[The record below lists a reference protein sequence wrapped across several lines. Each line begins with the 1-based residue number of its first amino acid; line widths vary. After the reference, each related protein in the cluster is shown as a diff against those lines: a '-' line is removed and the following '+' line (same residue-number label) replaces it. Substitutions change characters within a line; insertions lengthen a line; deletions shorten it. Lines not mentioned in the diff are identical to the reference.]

1 MPRSGRTASPRGSV
15 SPVAVFDLE
24 LPTGVAFARS
34 LARAGIPIV
43 AGSAHKRPAGGFS
56 RYVGRVVHCPP
67 IEQVDEF
74 VDWLE
79 DQHEHGSFEL
89 VAPTSDFVSFA
100 CAEVSDRRPG
110 FVGVGTASER
120 VRTCLFKD
128 RFAAAMTDIGF
139 PVPDWAAP
147 ATAAEALVDA
157 ERLGY
162 PVLLKPRSHAGIG
175 TARGRVATTPEAL
188 GELFRPYPVDTDRSL
203 AVARD
208 PALALPMLQRY
219 FVPGSVDVVSLSGC
233 LDPEGRV
240 LALSHCRK
248 LGQWPRRLG
257 VGTMFEPAPPAAFT
271 SEALAAVRAVLGSGL
286 FELEVLVEPD
296 TGAYWAI
303 DLNPRA
309 FGQISLDIALGN
321 DLPVVWYDSVTG
333 GESPRSRARRR
344 APRYWQHAL
353 PTHIETA
360 VRVTTGPARLARSRL
375 AVTRAVQP
383 HVGAMFDARD
393 PLPGVVFG
401 LRILRHPRRL
411 LRTMTRDIEAPA
423 AESAPV
429 KDAGA
434 S

>member
-1 MPRSGRTASPRGSV
+1 
-15 SPVAVFDLE
+15 VAVFDLE

-43 AGSAHKRPAGGFS
+43 AGSTHKRPAGGFS
-56 RYVGRVVHCPP
+56 RYVRGVVHCPP
-67 IEQVDEF
+67 IERADEF

-79 DQHEHGSFEL
+79 DQHRRGSFEL

-100 CAEVSDRRPG
+100 CAEVTDRRPG
-110 FVGVGTASER
+110 FLGVGTSPER

-128 RFAAAMTDIGF
+128 RFAAAMTEIGF

-147 ATAAEALVDA
+147 STAAEALADA
-157 ERLGY
+157 ERLGF

-188 GELFRPYPVDTDRSL
+188 GELFRPYPVDSDRSL

-208 PALALPMLQRY
+208 PSLALPMLQRY
-219 FVPGSVDVVSLSGC
+219 HVPGTVDVVSLSGC
-233 LDPEGRV
+233 LDPDGQV

-271 SEALAAVRAVLGSGL
+271 SEALTAVRSVLGSGL
-286 FELEVLVEPD
+286 FELEVLVERT
-296 TGAYWAI
+296 TGGHWAI

-333 GESPRSRARRR
+333 RDSARSPARRR
-344 APRYWQHAL
+344 APRYWHHAL

-360 VRVTTGPARLARSRL
+360 VRVATGPDRLARSRL
-375 AVTRAVQP
+375 ALTRAVQP
-383 HVGAMFDARD
+383 HVGAMFDVRD
-393 PLPGVVFG
+393 PLPGMVFG

-411 LRTMTRDIEAPA
+411 VRTMTRDIEAPPA
-423 AESAPV
+423 GSAV
-429 KDAGA
+429 KDEAA

>member
-1 MPRSGRTASPRGSV
+1 MPRSGRTASPQGSV

-67 IEQVDEF
+67 IEKVDEF

-79 DQHEHGSFEL
+79 DQHEHGAFEL

-128 RFAAAMTDIGF
+128 RFAAAMADIGF

-360 VRVTTGPARLARSRL
+360 VRVATGPDRLARSRL
-375 AVTRAVQP
+375 AVDAC
-383 HVGAMFDARD
+383 GAA
-393 PLPGVVFG
+393 
-401 LRILRHPRRL
+401 PRRGDV
-411 LRTMTRDIEAPA
+411 RRA
-423 AESAPV
+423 
-429 KDAGA
+429 
-434 S
+434 